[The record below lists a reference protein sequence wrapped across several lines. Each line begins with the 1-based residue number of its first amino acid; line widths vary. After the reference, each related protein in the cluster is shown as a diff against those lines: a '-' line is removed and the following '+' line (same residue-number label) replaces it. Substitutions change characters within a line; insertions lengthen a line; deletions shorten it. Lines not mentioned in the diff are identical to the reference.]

1 MCQAECNS
9 AACGLDNWD
18 CCPPGQMADPFSGH
32 HSECCQPI
40 KTEKVEFVLKSYGG
54 KVASS
59 EPQDRKIGL
68 GALVGGVLVHQQRY
82 GAAAHSNRFSK
93 LYPTIITGAPLIV

>member
-1 MCQAECNS
+1 
-9 AACGLDNWD
+9 
-18 CCPPGQMADPFSGH
+18 MADPFSGH